1 MWSGLARRQAVP
13 HLRRFWHVTKD
24 AGTGLTAA
32 TLAEATSA
40 TPHGTSKN
48 YTGET
53 MRRILSIVLGLLAL
67 SAPAMAQD
75 TRREG
80 ALRSDGSIAVDIAK
94 FGQASVDV
102 RGTFSGTV
110 NFEAS
115 TNGSDYVT
123 VDCFVPSAPGTAVN
137 STTSAGVWQCPVAG
151 LRLFRARMSSYV
163 SGQADIVLSASAAGV
178 AVVGAGGGGG
188 GGDITISGSAPATD
202 TGVITAATLR
212 MTLATDDA
220 AAVDLSDIA
229 GSTSAAAGD
238 LAYIRANLSIDAVSD
253 QAALTQGPQV
263 MALASAATPT
273 AMSADGDA
281 VRIWADL
288 YGRLHAVWEG
298 IEDAA
303 ETAGGYL
310 SMAGTVRRDTAASSA
325 GTAGDNATLNT
336 DSVGRLWTS
345 AAVVEDAAEAGADQV
360 LAMGAVRRDAAASSS
375 GASGDFSTVN
385 VDALGQVWT
394 RQLDPCSG
402 VAKVYVPIDIVTATT
417 TEVVGTASGASN
429 YIYICSINLVSAGAN
444 NVALVEDD
452 TDACASPSAGI
463 AGGVTAAEGWNLA
476 ANGGLTQGNGNGS
489 IAKSAAQNRYVC
501 LITSAA
507 VQLSGTIVYA
517 LAP

>member
-1 MWSGLARRQAVP
+1 
-13 HLRRFWHVTKD
+13 
-24 AGTGLTAA
+24 
-32 TLAEATSA
+32 
-40 TPHGTSKN
+40 
-48 YTGET
+48 
-53 MRRILSIVLGLLAL
+53 MRRILSIVLGLLVVGT
-67 SAPAMAQD
+67 PTFAQD
-75 TRREG
+75 TTRREG
-80 ALRSDGSIAVDIAK
+80 ALRSDSSVAIDVSRL
-94 FGQASVDV
+94 GQASVDV

-115 TNGSDYVT
+115 TNGSDFVT

-137 STTSAGVWQCPVAG
+137 STTSAGLWQCPVAG
-151 LRLFRARMSSYV
+151 LRFFRARMSSYV
-163 SGQADIVLSASAAGV
+163 SGQADIVLSASGAGV
-178 AVVGAGGGGG
+178 AVVGAGGGGSASLTLQEA
-188 GGDITISGSAPATD
+188 DDASIASGQTADAVINLAQIYDTVGTAWKRLSGN
-202 TGVITAATLR
+202 TGVTDAGTTR
-212 MTLATDDA
+212 VTLATDDA

-238 LAYIRANLSIDAVSD
+238 LAYIRANLSIDAVAD

-263 MALASAATPT
+263 MAFASAATPT
-273 AMSADGDA
+273 AVSADGDA
-281 VRIWADL
+281 VRFWADL

-325 GTAGDNATLNT
+325 GTSGDNATLNT

-360 LAMGAVRRDAAASSS
+360 LAIGAVRRDTAASSS
-375 GASGDFSTVN
+375 GTSGDFSTLN
-385 VDALGQVWT
+385 TDALGQVWT

-417 TEVVGTASGASN
+417 TELVNGAGASN
-429 YIYICSINLVSAGAN
+429 HVYICSVNLVTAAAN

-452 TDACASPSAGI
+452 TDACASPSAGM

-476 ANGGLTQGNGNGS
+476 ANGGLTLGNGQGS
-489 IAKSAAQNRYVC
+489 VARTATTNSYVC

-507 VQLSGTIVYA
+507 VQLSGTVVYA